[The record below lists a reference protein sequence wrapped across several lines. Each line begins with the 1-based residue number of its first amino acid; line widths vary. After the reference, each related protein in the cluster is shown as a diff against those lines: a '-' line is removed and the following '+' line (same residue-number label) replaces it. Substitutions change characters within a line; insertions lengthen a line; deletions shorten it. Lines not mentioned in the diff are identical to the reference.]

1 MDEIG
6 SIAPQVK
13 ADERLM
19 LLFWA
24 LSEPL
29 SISQMAARGFLGKPG
44 LQPDSY
50 ERTFRRIREDL
61 KDNGIYLE
69 EVARAG
75 EVAWRVDKAATYMQ
89 TGPLSQDAVLDIV
102 VILQAYLASHSEEPL
117 GTDRAWLDL
126 LRRAHDKLAVESGRT
141 CALIGSSCT
150 DPSQVKGWADLLDAY
165 VDRRGVRFDYRDAH
179 GTASA
184 RDVDVYGVFQHA
196 DHLFFVSWDHGRQ
209 AMRVFRDDR
218 VDASSVQTSSRTFE
232 VPDGFDVQSYMG
244 LPFEYGE
251 GAEQATFT
259 CEGDLSQARRH
270 TGKRGA
276 WDGAAWHVDM
286 RDAAG
291 AARWAVGAMLQAD
304 LVPQGPQSLMGELVQ
319 GLRKVEAQHGQG
331 V

>member
-1 MDEIG
+1 MDQID

-29 SISQMAARGFLGKPG
+29 TISQMAARGFLGKPG

-61 KDNGIYLE
+61 RDNGIYLE

-75 EVAWRVDKAATYMQ
+75 EVAWRVDKTATYMQ

-102 VILQAYLASHSEEPL
+102 VILQAYLASHADGPQHA
-117 GTDRAWLDL
+117 DRAWLDL

-141 CALIGSSCT
+141 CALMGLSCT
-150 DPSQVKGWADLLDAY
+150 DPSQVKGWASLLDAY
-165 VDRRGVRFDYRDAH
+165 VDRRGVRFAYRDAH
-179 GTASA
+179 GTASV

-196 DHLFFVSWDHGRQ
+196 DHLFFVSWDRDRT

-218 VDASSVQTSSRTFE
+218 VDASSVQVCARSFE
-232 VPDGFDVQSYMG
+232 VPDGFDVQAYMG
-244 LPFEYGE
+244 LPFEYGTDE
-251 GAEQATFT
+251 GQATFT
-259 CEGDLSQARRH
+259 CEGDPSQARRY
-270 TGKRGA
+270 TGKRGV
-276 WDGAAWHVDM
+276 WDGASWHVEM
-286 RDAAG
+286 RDAG
-291 AARWAVGAMLQAD
+291 SAARWAVGAMQQAD
-304 LVPQGPQSLMGELVQ
+304 LVPLGPQGLVDELVQ

-331 V
+331 I